1 MTPLSP
7 ENPVSPENPAS
18 PEREPLP
25 SDPGYDIEFF
35 WDPVCPF
42 AWLTSRWVAQVAA
55 LREYR
60 VDWRFISLR
69 LINGHKDYA
78 TEFPEG
84 YDFVHTAGL
93 RMLRVASAVRA
104 AQGRDAMAPLVA
116 AYGHSYWDQPK
127 GSEVR
132 NRLSTPEHLAEVL
145 AVAGIDPGFASAA
158 DDTGWD
164 QMIEAEGEIA
174 LGRTGR
180 DVGTPIITFGVPDGL
195 SFFGPVIS
203 RIPDAA
209 ESLRLWDAVVTLAG
223 FPGFAEIKRSL
234 REMPQLNL
242 FGGTSPAPILEDWQG
257 GHRRQSS

>member
-1 MTPLSP
+1 MTPPSP
-7 ENPVSPENPAS
+7 EAAASTSPVSTPPAS
-18 PEREPLP
+18 
-25 SDPGYDIEFF
+25 DPTYEIEFF

-69 LINGHKDYA
+69 LINSHKDYA

-93 RMLRVASAVRA
+93 RMLRVAAAVRA
-104 AQGRDAMAPLVA
+104 AQGREAMAPLVA

-127 GSEVR
+127 GADIR
-132 NRLSTPEHLAEVL
+132 TRLSTGEHLAEVL
-145 AVAGIDPGFASAA
+145 TAAGIDPSFTAA
-158 DDTGWD
+158 AEDERWD
-164 QMIEAEGEIA
+164 EMIRAEGEMA

-203 RIPDAA
+203 RLPDA
-209 ESLRLWDAVVTLAG
+209 EDSLRLWDAVVTLAG

-234 REMPQLNL
+234 REMPQLNY

-257 GHRRQSS
+257 GHRRQS